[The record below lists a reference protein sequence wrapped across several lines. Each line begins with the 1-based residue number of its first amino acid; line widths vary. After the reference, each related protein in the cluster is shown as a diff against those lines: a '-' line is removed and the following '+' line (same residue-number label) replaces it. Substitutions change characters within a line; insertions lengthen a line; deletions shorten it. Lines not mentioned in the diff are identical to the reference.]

1 MADPRQLQVGFVV
14 RAPLPN
20 HPNALGR
27 ALVLTEPDEQDDTVC
42 LLWEPTAPK
51 PISLPSSSTT
61 KLFLITP
68 LLRPPKN
75 IEQEETTIS
84 SQVVKPLLPFEDSC
98 IADDESLTV
107 AEWKDRGDELLRLGD
122 ASAAASYYE
131 MALSKS
137 STLQIGST
145 IITKMGGYPKLAE
158 VDCLEDDSLDVT
170 LVESGEETITHSQIL
185 LCLLEPDT
193 EKCQERIL
201 LNLARCLLQ
210 LADLDHPTSE
220 SRPKY
225 LKAAVLACTLALTVI
240 SFVNDDEKEIP
251 ANSQTAWILR
261 AKAQAALAKWPHALS
276 DAKKVVKAGHKQG
289 RKLLDDIERQQR
301 QKVKTDK
308 KLAKEVCKWV
318 ETATSDSVSDDQVAP
333 KEDTNDAITPKETT
347 TNAPSFSIPSWLQF
361 VILPLMAALL
371 IQKLL
376 ASNQASQQHQ

>member
-1 MADPRQLQVGFVV
+1 MTDPRQLQVGFVV

-20 HPNALGR
+20 HPNALGQ
-27 ALVLTEPDEQDDTVC
+27 ALVLTEPDEQDNTVC

-51 PISLPSSSTT
+51 PKPISIPSSSSKT
-61 KLFLITP
+61 FLITP
-68 LLRPPKN
+68 LLHPPKN
-75 IEQEETTIS
+75 IQQEETTIS
-84 SQVVKPLLPFEDSC
+84 SQDVKPLLPFEDSC
-98 IADDESLTV
+98 IADDDTLTV
-107 AEWKDRGDELLRLGD
+107 AEWKDRGDQLLRLGD
-122 ASAAASYYE
+122 ASAAVSYYE

-158 VDCLEDDSLDVT
+158 VDCVDDDSLDVT
-170 LVESGEETITHSQIL
+170 LVESGEESTITHSQIL
-185 LCLLEPDT
+185 LCLLEPDA
-193 EKCQERIL
+193 EKWQERIL

-210 LADLDHPTSE
+210 VADLDHASSE

-225 LKAAVLACTLALTVI
+225 LKAAVLATTLALTVI
-240 SFVNDDEKEIP
+240 SFANDDDEQEIIP

-261 AKAQAALAKWPHALS
+261 AKAQAALSKWPHALS
-276 DAKKVVKAGHKQG
+276 DARKVAKAGHKQG
-289 RKLLDDIERQQR
+289 RKLVDELERQQR

-318 ETATSDSVSDDQVAP
+318 GTATSESVSDDQVAP
-333 KEDTNDAITPKETT
+333 REDINDTTPKETT

-361 VILPLMAALL
+361 ALPLMAALL

-376 ASNQASQQHQ
+376 ASNQA

>member
-1 MADPRQLQVGFVV
+1 MTDPRQLQVGFVV

-27 ALVLTEPDEQDDTVC
+27 ALVLTDPDEQDNTVC
-42 LLWEPTAPK
+42 LLWEIAPTPK
-51 PISLPSSSTT
+51 SISISSSSKKT
-61 KLFLITP
+61 FLITP
-68 LLRPPKN
+68 LMHPPKN

-84 SQVVKPLLPFEDSC
+84 SQDVKPLLPFEDSC
-98 IADDESLTV
+98 IADDDSLTV
-107 AEWKDRGDELLRLGD
+107 AEWKDRGDQLLRLGD

-137 STLQIGST
+137 SNLQIGST
-145 IITKMGGYPKLAE
+145 VITKIGGYPKLAE
-158 VDCLEDDSLDVT
+158 VDCVEVDSLDVT
-170 LVESGEETITHSQIL
+170 LVESGEESTITHSQIL
-185 LCLLEPDT
+185 LCLLEPDA

-210 LADLDHPTSE
+210 LADLDHATSE

-240 SFVNDDEKEIP
+240 SFASGDEPDIP

-261 AKAQAALAKWPHALS
+261 AKAQAALSKWPHALS

-308 KLAKEVCKWV
+308 KLAKEICKWV

-333 KEDTNDAITPKETT
+333 KEDINDSTPKERT

-361 VILPLMAALL
+361 VLLPLMAALL

-376 ASNQASQQHQ
+376 ASNQAS